1 VLERSAQRILA
12 GLDDGDLVLDVG
24 GWARP
29 FERADWVLDAQPYAT
44 RGLYDYDRERARP
57 REHFRP
63 ETWVQRDVCAR
74 EPWPFADDHFAFAV
88 CAQTLEDL
96 RDPVWVC
103 AELARVA
110 RAGYVEV
117 PSRLE
122 EQSLG
127 VEHPGARWAGWSHH
141 RWLCDVE
148 DGGIGFV
155 HKPHLLHVEPE
166 YHFPPEFHAG
176 LSTEERVQELWW
188 EGGFQA
194 REPLFV
200 EPEPLREYLAAPVR
214 VRGTPAARPGL
225 ARALGRLRRRL

>member
-1 VLERSAQRILA
+1 MLERSAQRILA
-12 GLDDGDLVLDVG
+12 RLADDDLVLDVG

-44 RGLYDYDRERARP
+44 RGLYDYDRETARP
-57 REHFRP
+57 RERFSP

-74 EPWPFADDHFAFAV
+74 EPWPFADGHFAFAV
-88 CAQTLEDL
+88 CAQTLEDV

-103 AELARVA
+103 GELARVA

-122 EQSLG
+122 EQSLE
-127 VEHPGARWAGWSHH
+127 VEHPGARWTGWSHH

-155 HKPHLLHVEPE
+155 HKPHLLHAEPE
-166 YHFPPEFHAG
+166 YHFPREFHAG
-176 LSTEERVQELWW
+176 LSAEQRVQELWW
-188 EGGFQA
+188 EGGFEA
-194 REPLFV
+194 HEVLFV
-200 EPEPLREYLAAPVR
+200 EPGPLREYLAAPVR
-214 VRGTPAARPGL
+214 ARGTPAARRGL
-225 ARALGRLRRRL
+225 ARALGRLGRRV